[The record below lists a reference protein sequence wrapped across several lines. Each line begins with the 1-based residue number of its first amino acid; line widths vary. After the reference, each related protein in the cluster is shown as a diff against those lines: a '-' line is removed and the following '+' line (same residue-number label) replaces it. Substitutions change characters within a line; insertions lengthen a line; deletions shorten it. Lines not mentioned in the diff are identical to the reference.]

1 MAGDTVA
8 NGAANG
14 EANGGAKAKP
24 GWGTL
29 LRSLRNPKSGYM
41 VLFGFAQGLPPAL
54 FLGTLYAWLS
64 EAEVDLETMGVFS
77 LVGLAYSFQFLW
89 SPLLDKVDL
98 PGLRRL
104 GKRKQWIVPMQ
115 LVIGVALVVMS
126 TLDPKNALAWFSLLA
141 AIGAF
146 ASATQ
151 DIAINAW
158 RIDVA
163 DEEAT
168 IDILS
173 TLNQMGFRLA
183 SLAGG
188 AIGLIM
194 AERHGWPFMY
204 VVFGGVMLVICAA
217 GLFAPDARVSGDRAA
232 NAAANRD
239 EVAELFNVGEVN
251 EQVRNRALLTVGLL
265 WAWAITIIV
274 IFMVR
279 SMTGTAPITPTWHVP
294 LFGSDATFNVS
305 WLLGMLESGESGR
318 PDPTDF
324 TTIFGPL
331 IVLATV
337 VLPALV
343 AAWVVKQARDKTNVI
358 LASSGSEAKPQ
369 VRFTDHLYRALVMPL
384 VELVGRMGWS
394 LMLVLALVL
403 TYRITDSVWG
413 VFAYPFYLGELG
425 FTGEDVAFASK
436 ILGIFAILIGLALGG
451 WLITV
456 FGRMFMLTFG
466 AAIAAATNLL
476 YADLALGGATM
487 QAASDAIGFTWL
499 VNTTANGLAPLFFVA
514 APPSEGLARLSFTIF
529 WENLAIGIAGA
540 AYIAWLSSIVAK
552 RYAAVQFA
560 LLASLTLL
568 IGTLGRGAL
577 GQMIEV
583 RGYHYVFIF
592 TALLGVLAVVLCVM
606 EWMRE
611 AKAGRDSGVVTP
623 DPVLAA

>member
-1 MAGDTVA
+1 MT
-8 NGAANG
+8 
-14 EANGGAKAKP
+14 EAKAAKP
-24 GWGTL
+24 GWRDV
-29 LRSLRNPKSGYM
+29 LRAMRSRKTGFM

-64 EAEVDLETMGVFS
+64 EADVDLETMGVFS
-77 LVGLAYSFQFLW
+77 LVGLAYAFQFLW
-89 SPLLDKVDL
+89 SPLLDKVDI

-104 GKRKQWIVPMQ
+104 GKRKQWIAPMQ
-115 LVIGVALVVMS
+115 LIVGIALVVMS
-126 TLDPKNALAWFSLLA
+126 FLDPKNALGYFSLLA

-163 DEEAT
+163 DEVAT
-168 IDILS
+168 LDILS
-173 TLNQMGFRLA
+173 TVTQMGFRLA
-183 SLAGG
+183 SLVGG

-194 AERHGWPFMY
+194 ADRYGWPFVY
-204 VVFGGVMLVICAA
+204 VMFGAFMLAIGIA

-232 NAAANRD
+232 NALVNHD
-239 EVAELFNVGEVN
+239 EVAELYNLGEVT
-251 EQVRNRALLTVGLL
+251 EKVRNRALLAVGLL
-265 WAWAITIIV
+265 WAWAIGTV
-274 IFMVR
+274 VVFMVR
-279 SMTGTAPITPTWHVP
+279 SMTSAPA
-294 LFGSDATFNVS
+294 D
-305 WLLGMLESGESGR
+305 R
-318 PDPTDF
+318 PDVTLF
-324 TTIFGPL
+324 TTTYGPL
-331 IVLATV
+331 IIIATI
-337 VLPALV
+337 VLPAFI
-343 AAWVVKQARDKTNVI
+343 AAWVVKQQREGVNVI
-358 LASSGSEAKPQ
+358 KAAPGVGAGHRVK
-369 VRFTDHLYRALVMPL
+369 FTDHLYRALVLPL
-384 VELVGRMGWS
+384 VEFVSRMGWS

-456 FGRMFMLTFG
+456 FGRMFMLTVG
-466 AAIAAATNLL
+466 AIIAAATNLL
-476 YADLALGGATM
+476 YANLAVGGAAM
-487 QAASDAIGFTWL
+487 QAGSDAIGFTWL
-499 VNTTANGLAPLFFVA
+499 VNTMANGMAPLFFVA

-577 GQMIEV
+577 GEMIED
-583 RGYHYVFIF
+583 RGYYYVFIF
-592 TALLGVLAVVLCVM
+592 TALIGVLAVVLCVM
-606 EWMRE
+606 EWIRE
-611 AKAGRDSGVVTP
+611 ARAGRNSGVVTL
-623 DPVLAA
+623 DRAVVSD